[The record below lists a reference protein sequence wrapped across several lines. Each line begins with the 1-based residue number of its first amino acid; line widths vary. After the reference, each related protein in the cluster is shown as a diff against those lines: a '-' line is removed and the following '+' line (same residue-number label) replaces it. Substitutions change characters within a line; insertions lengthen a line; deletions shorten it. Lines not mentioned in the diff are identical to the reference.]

1 MTQRRAT
8 GSASGFTLLE
18 LLVSLTIF
26 SLILVALT
34 SGLHFAG
41 RAWDQQQQRDVRQG
55 DVNAVQN
62 VLRHMIASGHKFE
75 GDRASLKF
83 VGVLPAA
90 LERGGLFDIELA
102 LASDR
107 LVLFWR
113 PHFKGSG
120 PPPAQNKADL
130 LAGVAGLD
138 VGYFIA
144 GDGWQH
150 ILSGKSKSAELV
162 SVDLRFSDG
171 RVWPTLVAAP
181 MIKDDQPKD

>member
-1 MTQRRAT
+1 MSQRRALR
-8 GSASGFTLLE
+8 SADGFTLLE
-18 LLVSLTIF
+18 LLVSLMIF

-41 RAWDQQQQRDVRQG
+41 RAWEQQQQRNVRQG

-75 GDRASLKF
+75 GDKASLKF
-83 VGVLPAA
+83 VGVMPAA

-107 LVLFWR
+107 LVLSWQL
-113 PHFKGSG
+113 HFKGSG
-120 PPPAQNKADL
+120 PPPVQNKTDL

-138 VGYFIA
+138 LGYYIA
-144 GDGWQH
+144 GDGWEH
-150 ILSGKSKSAELV
+150 SLSEKSKPAELV
-162 SVDLRFSDG
+162 SIGLRFADG
-171 RVWPTLVAAP
+171 RAWPPLVAAP